1 MVHNTSS
8 VSDRIWELI
17 ASLEDEQFAD
27 PSDTSATNPPRT
39 AVSALQVAA
48 HINAAAKAALQPLV
62 DRALLGGATWAQIA
76 KALGLKNASSA
87 HYLYGRTA
95 GKNAEESREEKLDK
109 QRTRVAAMRSAA
121 QKEPMPGF
129 SASEVGRH
137 LGIDRRT
144 VKQRA
149 QRGEIETVTVTS
161 STGSELVRYLMPE
174 PSVTP
179 LRTND

>member
-8 VSDRIWELI
+8 VNDRVWDLI
-17 ASLEDEQFAD
+17 ASVEDERFAD
-27 PSDTSATNPPRT
+27 PSDAASTKPPRT
-39 AVSALQVAA
+39 AVSALQVATE
-48 HINAAAKAALQPLV
+48 INTAAKAALQPLV

-95 GKNAEESREEKLDK
+95 GKNAGESREEKLDK
-109 QRTRVAAMRSAA
+109 QRTRIAAMRAAAPKEPIPGLSAA
-121 QKEPMPGF
+121 
-129 SASEVGRH
+129 EVGRQ

-149 QRGEIETVTVTS
+149 LRGEIETVTVTS
-161 STGSELVRYLMPE
+161 SRGTEMVRYLVPE
-174 PSVTP
+174 TATP
-179 LRTND
+179 TQ